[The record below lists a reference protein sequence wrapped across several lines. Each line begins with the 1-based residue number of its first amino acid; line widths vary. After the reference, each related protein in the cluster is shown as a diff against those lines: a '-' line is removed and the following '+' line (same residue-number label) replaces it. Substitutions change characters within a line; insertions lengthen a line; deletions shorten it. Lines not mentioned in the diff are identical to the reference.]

1 MGVHSVQISELI
13 EAARGQTVRGPQG
26 NEGQGAGNE
35 AGLSRPGSVL
45 GANSKLAQSGATN
58 TQGGFLETNGNAVVS
73 PAGKQ
78 GGERRAGEGACETLY
93 GRGGGERGGGGPPPV
108 LPAAAAGREVTPD
121 MVQTQDKQTNPHPL
135 LHCPTHMRYKGSLQ
149 KGYLFSDWFPPG
161 LTPHTH
167 IETKSR
173 I

>member
-1 MGVHSVQISELI
+1 MQISELI

-58 TQGGFLETNGNAVVS
+58 TQGAFLETNGNAVVS

-93 GRGGGERGGGGPPPV
+93 GRGGGERGG
-108 LPAAAAGREVTPD
+108 E
-121 MVQTQDKQTNPHPL
+121 
-135 LHCPTHMRYKGSLQ
+135 
-149 KGYLFSDWFPPG
+149 
-161 LTPHTH
+161 
-167 IETKSR
+167 
-173 I
+173 

>member
-1 MGVHSVQISELI
+1 MVGVHSVQISELI
-13 EAARGQTVRGPQG
+13 EAARGQTARGPQG

-45 GANSKLAQSGATN
+45 GANSKLAQSGATD

-93 GRGGGERGGGGPPPV
+93 GRGGEGGEGEVHHRSCLGPS
-108 LPAAAAGREVTPD
+108 GRCRE
-121 MVQTQDKQTNPHPL
+121 
-135 LHCPTHMRYKGSLQ
+135 GSYS
-149 KGYLFSDWFPPG
+149 GYGPNSG
-161 LTPHTH
+161 
-167 IETKSR
+167 
-173 I
+173 

>member
-1 MGVHSVQISELI
+1 MQISELI
-13 EAARGQTVRGPQG
+13 EAALGQTARGPRG

-108 LPAAAAGREVTPD
+108 LPGTQRPLQGGKLLRIWSKLRISRPTP
-121 MVQTQDKQTNPHPL
+121 
-135 LHCPTHMRYKGSLQ
+135 
-149 KGYLFSDWFPPG
+149 
-161 LTPHTH
+161 TPYSTAQH
-167 IETKSR
+167 R
-173 I
+173 CY

>member
-1 MGVHSVQISELI
+1 MVGVHSVQISELI

-93 GRGGGERGGGGPPPV
+93 GRGGGERGGGGP
-108 LPAAAAGREVTPD
+108 AGAGREVTPD